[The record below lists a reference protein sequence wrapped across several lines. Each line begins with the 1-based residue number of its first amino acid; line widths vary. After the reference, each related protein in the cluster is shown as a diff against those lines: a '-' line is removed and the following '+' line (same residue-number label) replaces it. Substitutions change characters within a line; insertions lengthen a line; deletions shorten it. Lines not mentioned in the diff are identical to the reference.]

1 MDKILKEL
9 LKNHLSPFLKT
20 HGFKR
25 RGNHFYRKDGDFTI
39 TFMMPID
46 LEYTE
51 TGAFF
56 SFVCGIYSDE
66 LAQLLNE
73 EIKVFPKG
81 YDHILNHSIQDISPP
96 NEVRFHANRNE
107 ENDETIVIIK
117 AEITKTLDFIANLK
131 DLADLMDYCLE
142 HNELVH
148 HEDIMRYLAIKKDNV
163 SMEKYLVKVREKL
176 QKISDNAYSFYVQK
190 SLKLKAEYASSVCNV
205 STASAN

>member
-20 HGFKR
+20 YGFKR

-39 TFMMPID
+39 TFTMPID

-56 SFVCGIYSDE
+56 SFVCGIYSDQ
-66 LAQLLNE
+66 LALLLGE
-73 EIKVFPKG
+73 EIKAFPKG
-81 YDHILNHSIQDISPP
+81 YDHILNHSIQDIFPP

-107 ENDETIVIIK
+107 ENEETIVNIK
-117 AEITKTLDFIANLK
+117 KEITKTLDFAANLK
-131 DLADLMDYCLE
+131 NLEDLMDYCLE

-148 HEDIMRYLAIKKDNV
+148 HEDMMRYLAIKKDDER
-163 SMEKYLVKVREKL
+163 MEKYLIKVREKL
-176 QKISDNAYSFYVQK
+176 QKISDKAYSFYVQK
-190 SLKLKAEYASSVCNV
+190 SLKLREEYAN
-205 STASAN
+205 